1 MSDRLSWAAMNAVWH
16 TVVGR
21 SGPDQGAAARPAP
34 HRAAAGTALVA
45 GSGGTAL
52 FGALGLL
59 ASVPMLVRLYR
70 RFCSWIA
77 PALGLLVFTAMF
89 SCPQECGTSKI
100 RSSRRLWAVGR
111 LLGTAHAQD
120 IAKGPRSS
128 SRSCCS
134 CPSWGRTAL
143 LAWFSESTRSRQDL
157 LTVPPEGTS
166 GTVGS
171 GRTPTRHWPRSG
183 LCSADPAAGR
193 ATARGP
199 KTLMPQT
206 RRDDS
211 RPQGHYWCPPHAGRK
226 QR

>member
-100 RSSRRLWAVGR
+100 RSSRRLWAVGEATWHR
-111 LLGTAHAQD
+111 
-120 IAKGPRSS
+120 P
-128 SRSCCS
+128 
-134 CPSWGRTAL
+134 CPGHS
-143 LAWFSESTRSRQDL
+143 Q
-157 LTVPPEGTS
+157 
-166 GTVGS
+166 
-171 GRTPTRHWPRSG
+171 RTPQFITVLLFLSFVGTHG
-183 LCSADPAAGR
+183 VAG
-193 ATARGP
+193 
-199 KTLMPQT
+199 MV
-206 RRDDS
+206 
-211 RPQGHYWCPPHAGRK
+211 
-226 QR
+226 